1 MSDSYGAPAPESS
14 PLHNLEVMPESQI
27 QAILQHL
34 DSIVR
39 SIDPQVAAA
48 RLDELH
54 ATWNGIVA
62 QTRSSLASHLSHT
75 TDTVIIQ
82 HQLHQA
88 KHQIIDQCLHS
99 ITQAYSDRDVTN
111 LIGSLRELR
120 SLPLGP
126 SEPPADVSVQSVHSE
141 KPWWNPWAKNWRR
154 YIPILQ
160 WLPRYSFR
168 HDLFGDLQAGLTVA
182 FLVIPQ
188 ALSYATL
195 AGLPPVYGL
204 YAAWIAPLIYMI
216 FGSSNEISVGP
227 VSMVSLTLTS
237 VLGGLATAGSSE
249 YITLAVTMTLISGGI
264 LLLLGLCRLGFLV
277 ENLISHPTMLGF
289 TQGAATL
296 IILSQMKGL
305 LNITIAGSA
314 KTLIDYAIQI
324 HDNQDQF
331 SWRTTVMGV
340 GAIILIVG
348 ARLIHRRIP
357 MAFLVLVIGTVLGG
371 VLHLDKHGIPLVGP
385 IPRGIHVIDSVRV
398 PEHGRGSFFIGTIL
412 IVVLGFMES
421 ISVGRRLAQLRHYRL
436 DANAELVALG
446 LSNLVGGIFRSYPV
460 TGSVSRSSENYW
472 NNARTRA
479 HNLIVFVVL
488 LVALLAATPLFK
500 WTPKCILAAVVIAA
514 AASLIEWKMTEA
526 RFLWKI
532 REYLDLLQIGVVW
545 LAVLLLG
552 PEIGVVFAIAVTM
565 VQVVFRAAR
574 PAIVPLG
581 RLPETFVYKNAERYP
596 QAITI
601 PGVLIVRV
609 DARLAFYNVAWFQ
622 DRLAKLD
629 RGVNIL
635 RTVIIDASGINTL
648 DSTSIHTLDEIIASY
663 LDRQIPLLWAEVK
676 GPVRDLMDR
685 SGLTEKIG
693 HRHFFLTLQDAVDF
707 VTHPAA

>member
-1 MSDSYGAPAPESS
+1 MSIS
-14 PLHNLEVMPESQI
+14 LQEVIPESQI
-27 QAILQHL
+27 QAILEHL
-34 DSIVR
+34 DAIVR
-39 SIDPQVAAA
+39 SIDPHITSERLTEFHTAWNMIITQV
-48 RLDELH
+48 
-54 ATWNGIVA
+54 
-62 QTRSSLASHLSHT
+62 RSSLATTLAHV
-75 TDTVIIQ
+75 TDTVVIQ

-88 KHQIIDQCLHS
+88 KHRLIDQCLQR
-99 ITQAYSDRDVTN
+99 IIETYSELDVAN
-111 LIGSLRELR
+111 LIGSLKELR

-126 SEPPADVSVQSVHSE
+126 NDPPADISVRSVHAD
-141 KPWWNPWAKNWRR
+141 KPWWNPWAKNWRQ
-154 YIPILQ
+154 YLPILD
-160 WLPRYSFR
+160 WLPRYSLKRDF
-168 HDLFGDLQAGLTVA
+168 LGDLQAGFTVA
-182 FLVIPQ
+182 FVAIPQ

-195 AGLPPVYGL
+195 AGLPPVYGF

-227 VSMVSLTLTS
+227 VSMISLTLTS
-237 VLGGLATAGSSE
+237 ALSGLASPSSDD
-249 YITLAVTMTLISGGI
+249 YIAMAVTMSLICGGI
-264 LLLLGLCRLGFLV
+264 LLTLGICRLGFLI
-277 ENLISHPTMLGF
+277 ENLISQPTMLGF

-305 LNITIAGSA
+305 LNMDLSNSA

-324 HDNQDQF
+324 HDHQSEF

-348 ARLIHRRIP
+348 ARLTHRRIP
-357 MAFLVLVIGTVLGG
+357 MAFLVLVLTTYLGWQ
-371 VLHLDKHGIPLVGP
+371 LKLADHGIPIIGT
-385 IPRGIHVIDSVRV
+385 IPKGIKVIDHVRV
-398 PEHGRGSFFIGTIL
+398 PEHNRGNFFIGTIL

-421 ISVGRRLAQLRHYRL
+421 ISVGRRFAQLRHYRI

-446 LSNLVGGIFRSYPV
+446 LANIVGAIFRAYPV

-479 HNLIVFVVL
+479 HNLIIFIVLLIVL
-488 LVALLAATPLFK
+488 LVAAPLFK
-500 WTPKCILAAVVIAA
+500 WTPKCILSAVVIAA
-514 AASLIEWKMTEA
+514 AASLIEWKMTEV

-545 LAVLLLG
+545 LGVLLLG
-552 PEIGVVFAIAVTM
+552 PEIGVIFAIGVTM
-565 VQVVFRAAR
+565 IQVVFRAAR

-581 RLPETFVYKNAERYP
+581 RLPETFVYKNADRYP

-601 PGVLIVRV
+601 PGILIVRV

-622 DRLAKLD
+622 DRLVKLD
-629 RGVNIL
+629 RGVGNL
-635 RTVIIDASGINTL
+635 RTVIIEASGINTI
-648 DSTSIHTLDEIIASY
+648 DSTAIHALNEILVSY
-663 LDRQIPLLWAEVK
+663 QERHIPILWAEVK

-693 HRHFFLTLQDAVDF
+693 HNHFFLTLQDAVDS
-707 VTHPAA
+707 VTQPVA